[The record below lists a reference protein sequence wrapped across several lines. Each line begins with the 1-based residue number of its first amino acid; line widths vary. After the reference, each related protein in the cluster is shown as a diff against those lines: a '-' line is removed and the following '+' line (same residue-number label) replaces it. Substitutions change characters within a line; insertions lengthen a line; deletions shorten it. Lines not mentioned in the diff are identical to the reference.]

1 MTRHIQPAGNLS
13 GRNIIRPVS
22 SHSLMATSM
31 QTITPK
37 EIIGILRRHIL
48 LITSF
53 TILGIIIGG
62 VAWFLLSRYAPVYT
76 AVASI
81 EVLHPGQ
88 SDPMSFVSGAS
99 NKDLYYQ
106 FRSTKAAFIK
116 QQSTL
121 QELLQRDKVRQT
133 AWFKKFNNDPVKP
146 VEKLKKKM
154 GASAQR
160 EGAWIL
166 VSMQCNSQKESALIV
181 NEMVDLF
188 IKTQHDMATK
198 DIRAQ
203 LAERTKQQQLIKA
216 QLVQTENSL
225 ESIRKG
231 TEYTNLQQVGSNFQD
246 YLNTKLS
253 SIETNYDE
261 LESQIGRLQATIAT
275 LTTRAEGEYDAV
287 VREQMEEDPISRII
301 RQTIV
306 NLELSL
312 AQQLTRFG
320 ENHRGVKE
328 TRDALKQAKNDL
340 ASRQA
345 EIADI
350 RRKSNLRNAEDLM
363 TSLTKEIETLGQ
375 QRILAK
381 REYKDVDNLRANYE
395 KIAQLRDE
403 KRDLLEEITKN
414 IEKLNMLFNDPE
426 ISKVKKLGNAPEPL
440 TVSFP
445 KIIIML
451 PAGFILGA
459 MAGIGLA
466 FAIELLNDL
475 VRTPADIRKHLNIPL
490 LGLVCHADEDDNID
504 HIDLCHVVR
513 QAPYSILSECY
524 RQIRANLKIQNAD
537 SLNKV
542 LLITS
547 GGTLDGKT
555 SVAVNL
561 TSTLIADDMNVLLI
575 DTNFRN
581 PATANLFP
589 ISHSESEAPEH
600 SDFGLSNY
608 LMGQC
613 QYEQVIRYSG
623 INGLDIIDSGPLPA
637 NPAEVLGNTRMS
649 DLLDKAKHGY
659 DYVIID
665 GPPMIVSEAKILA
678 SDADATILV
687 LNTETTRRG
696 AAQRV
701 IRELRSINANL
712 LGSVLVGVKILKGGY
727 FHEVFR
733 SYQQYQHMQIA
744 QPV

>member
-1 MTRHIQPAGNLS
+1 MTEHIQPAGNLS
-13 GRNIIRPVS
+13 GGSIIRPIGMRPP
-22 SHSLMATSM
+22 MAGQS

-37 EIIGILRRHIL
+37 EIIAILRRHVL
-48 LITSF
+48 LIISF
-53 TILGIIIGG
+53 TVLGVIIGG
-62 VAWFLLSRYAPVYT
+62 ISWFLLRRYAPVYT
-76 AVASI
+76 ASTAI

-88 SDPMSFVSGAS
+88 SDPMSFTSGVS
-99 NKDLYYQ
+99 NKDLFYQ

-116 QQSTL
+116 QQNNL
-121 QELLQRDKVRQT
+121 QELLKRDKIRQT
-133 AWFKKFNNDPVKP
+133 AWFKKFDNNIVKA
-146 VEKLKKKM
+146 VETLEKKM

-160 EGAWIL
+160 EANWIL
-166 VSMQCNSQKESALIV
+166 VSMKCNSQKESALIV

-188 IKTQHDMATK
+188 IKTQHDMATR

-203 LAERTKQQQLIKA
+203 LAERTKQQQLIKTQLA
-216 QLVQTENSL
+216 QAEESL
-225 ESIRKG
+225 DTIRKG
-231 TEYTNLQQVGSNFQD
+231 TEYTNLQGNTSGFRS
-246 YLNTKLS
+246 YLDLKLS

-261 LESQIGRLQATIAT
+261 LESNIGRLEATIAT

-287 VREQMEEDPISRII
+287 VREQMEEDPISRMI

-320 ENHRGVKE
+320 ENHRRIKE

-340 ASRQA
+340 ASRQT

-350 RRKSNLRNAEDLM
+350 RRKSSLRNAEDLM
-363 TSLTKEIETLGQ
+363 TSLTKEIETLSQ

-381 REYKDVDNLRANYE
+381 REYKDLDNLRAGYE
-395 KIAQLRDE
+395 KIEQVRDE
-403 KRDLLEEITKN
+403 KRALLEEITKN
-414 IEKLNMLFNDPE
+414 IEKLNMVFNDPE
-426 ISKVKKLGNAPEPL
+426 ISKVKKLGDAPEPL
-440 TVSFP
+440 AVTFP
-445 KIIIML
+445 RMIIML
-451 PAGFILGA
+451 PAGFVLGA

-466 FAIELLNDL
+466 FAVELFNDL
-475 VRTPADIRKHLNIPL
+475 IRTPADIRKHLNIPL
-490 LGLVCHADEDDNID
+490 LGLVCHADEDDNVD
-504 HIDLCHVVR
+504 QIDLCHVVR

-524 RQIRANLKIQNAD
+524 RQIRANLKIQNATR
-537 SLNKV
+537 LNKV

-581 PATANLFP
+581 PTTANLFP
-589 ISHSESEAPEH
+589 ISHSEHETSEH

-637 NPAEVLGNTRMS
+637 NPAETLGNARMFE
-649 DLLDKAKHGY
+649 LLDKAKHGY

-678 SDADATILV
+678 ADADATILI

-701 IRELRSINANL
+701 VRELRSINADIV
-712 LGSVLVGVKILKGGY
+712 GSVLVGVKILKGGY

>member
-1 MTRHIQPAGNLS
+1 MTGHIQPAGNLS
-13 GRNIIRPVS
+13 GNNIIRPTGPRPP
-22 SHSLMATSM
+22 MAGQS

-37 EIIGILRRHIL
+37 EILAILRRHVL
-48 LITSF
+48 LIISF
-53 TILGIIIGG
+53 TVLGVIIGG
-62 VAWFLLSRYAPVYT
+62 VAWFLLLRYAPVYT
-76 AVASI
+76 ALASI

-88 SDPMSFVSGAS
+88 SDPMSFASGAS
-99 NKDLYYQ
+99 NKDLFYQ

-116 QQSTL
+116 QQGNL
-121 QELLQRDKVRQT
+121 QELLKRDKVRQT
-133 AWFKKFNNDPVKP
+133 AWFKKFDNDTVKA

-160 EGAWIL
+160 EGNWIL
-166 VSMQCNSQKESALIV
+166 VSMQCDNKKESALIV

-188 IKTQHDMATK
+188 IKTQHDMATR

-203 LAERTKQQQLIKA
+203 LAERTKQKQLIKT
-216 QLVQTENSL
+216 QLVRAEDSL
-225 ESIRKG
+225 DTIRKG
-231 TEYTNLQQVGSNFQD
+231 TEYTNLQRGSSNFQD
-246 YLNTKLS
+246 YLSTKLS
-253 SIETNYDE
+253 SIETNYDD
-261 LESQIGRLQATIAT
+261 LESQIGRLQATIGT
-275 LTTRAEGEYDAV
+275 LTRRAEGEYDTV
-287 VREQMEEDPISRII
+287 VREQMEEDPISRSI

-306 NLELSL
+306 NLEISL
-312 AQQLTRFG
+312 AQQLTKFG
-320 ENHRGVKE
+320 ENHRHIKE

-340 ASRQA
+340 ASRQT

-350 RRKSNLRNAEDLM
+350 RRNSNLRNAEDLM
-363 TSLTKEIETLGQ
+363 TSLTKEIETLSQ

-381 REYKDVDNLRANYE
+381 REYKDLDNIRAGYE
-395 KIAQLRDE
+395 KIMQVRDE
-403 KRDLLEEITKN
+403 KRDLLEELTKN
-414 IEKLNMLFNDPE
+414 TEKLNMIFSDPE

-445 KIIIML
+445 KMLVML

-459 MAGIGLA
+459 MAGLGLA

-475 VRTPADIRKHLNIPL
+475 IRTPADIRKHLNIPL
-490 LGLVCHADEDDNID
+490 LGLVCHADEDDNVD
-504 HIDLCHVVR
+504 QIDLCHVVR

-524 RQIRANLKIQNAD
+524 RQIRANLKIQNANR
-537 SLNKV
+537 LNKV

-547 GGTLDGKT
+547 GGALDGKT

-581 PATANLFP
+581 PTTANLFP
-589 ISHSESEAPEH
+589 ISHSEHETPEH

-613 QYEQVIRYSG
+613 HYEQVIRASG
-623 INGLDIIDSGPLPA
+623 INKLDIIDSGPLPA

-649 DLLDKAKHGY
+649 ELLDKAKHGY

-701 IRELRSINANL
+701 VRELRSINVNIA
-712 LGSVLVGVKILKGGY
+712 GSVLVGVRILKGGY
-727 FHEVFR
+727 FHEIFR
-733 SYQQYQHMQIA
+733 SYQQYQQMQIA